1 MRRFESTP
9 SVWLRLGAGP
19 RVDAWVAEGFA
30 ARLAGLAL
38 LPGLPCG
45 RALLLPR
52 CRSVHTAGMRFAIDV
67 AFVSWPPGPGT
78 DVLALRCAVAPW
90 RLVAPR
96 GLPLTGV
103 AALESAGGALAALG
117 VRPGVRLGVESV
129 A

>member
-9 SVWLRLGAGP
+9 SVRLRAGAGP

-38 LPGLPCG
+38 LPGLPRG
-45 RALLLPR
+45 RALLLPC

-67 AFVSWPPGPGT
+67 AFVTWPPGAGT
-78 DVLALRCAVAPW
+78 DVLALRCAVSPW

-103 AALESAGGALAALG
+103 AVLESVAGALAAVG
-117 VRPGVRLGVESV
+117 VRAGVRLGVEFV